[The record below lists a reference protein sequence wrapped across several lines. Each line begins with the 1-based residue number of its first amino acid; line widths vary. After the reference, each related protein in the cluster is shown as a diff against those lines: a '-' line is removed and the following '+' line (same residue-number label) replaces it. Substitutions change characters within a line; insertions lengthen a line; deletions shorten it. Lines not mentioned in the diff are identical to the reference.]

1 MKVEWLRR
9 AARELDAQLDFLED
23 RNPSA
28 ALNAAIAIEAATE
41 TIGDHPLIGR
51 IGRVATTREYV
62 VTGTPFLFVY
72 RVEPSKIVILR
83 LLHTAQNYP

>member
-1 MKVEWLRR
+1 
-9 AARELDAQLDFLED
+9 
-23 RNPSA
+23 
-28 ALNAAIAIEAATE
+28 
-41 TIGDHPLIGR
+41 LIGR